1 MGEMTRRAMLGAA
14 GMVPTIALPG
24 NARALLKSDDQFSVE
39 SDRVD
44 VRNFEK
50 YHQGIGTIGAR
61 FFQFGGASAPANFL
75 VYSIPPGCSEGV
87 HVHNTIDPSLGPFDE
102 YYYIIEGTGVMPI
115 DGERVPVSAGDHIH
129 TPMGVYHG
137 IENDGT
143 AMLRVF
149 LTYINRAPY
158 AGRP

>member
-1 MGEMTRRAMLGAA
+1 MAGLAAPALAGAR
-14 GMVPTIALPG
+14 V
-24 NARALLKSDDQFSVE
+24 LKGDGDRFSVE

-44 VRNFEK
+44 VRDFEK

-61 FFQFGGASAPANFL
+61 FFQFDGAPVPANFL
-75 VYSIPPGCSEGV
+75 IYDIPPGCSEGV
-87 HVHNTIDPSLGPFDE
+87 HVHNTVDPALGPFDE
-102 YYYIIEGTGVMPI
+102 YYYIIAGTGVMPI
-115 DGERVPVSAGDHIH
+115 DGERVPVSAGDHVH
-129 TPMGVYHG
+129 TPMGVHHG
-137 IENDGT
+137 IENNGN